1 MTTSLGRAR
10 VAIVMSF
17 VVNGV
22 MFGSWASRI
31 PAIKEQAG
39 LDAVHLG
46 FALLGSSL
54 GSVLTMT
61 LAGYAAGRIGSHRL
75 APLALLGLASVMPVI
90 ASSASFF
97 ALAGALFLYGSA
109 QGFMAVSINANGLA
123 IERAGTKPIMS
134 RLHGSWSVGSFV
146 GAFSTALALRAG
158 LSVFQQFVVLGIVM
172 AVSAA
177 ILSQTML
184 AEKHAVE
191 GPAFRRPPRRLAIIG
206 VIAMCA
212 LVAEGSTG
220 DWSGVFIKDT
230 IGGTAQDA
238 AIAIS
243 VFSAAMATARLAGD
257 RLTEILGAARLVT
270 IGALVSA
277 VGLASALAI
286 AQPLPAIIGFGFLGV
301 GIAATNPLA
310 LRAGGSQPGIASGM
324 GIAAVAT
331 MGAVGTTAAPPVI
344 GTVAG
349 IVGLRLALV
358 MIVALLLV
366 LAATAGR
373 ALGSSRIAIPE
384 PAVPTD
390 LP

>member
-1 MTTSLGRAR
+1 MTSSLGRAR

-39 LDAVHLG
+39 LDAFHLG

-75 APLALLGLASVMPVI
+75 APLALLGCASVMPVI
-90 ASSASFF
+90 ASSASFL

-109 QGFMAVSINANGLA
+109 QGCMAVAINANGLA

-206 VIAMCA
+206 AIAMCA

-243 VFSAAMATARLAGD
+243 VFWARLD
-257 RLTEILGAARLVT
+257 WSRLAPWCQSWGSPPRWRSPSRSPRSSGSGSSVSASRPPTRLRYEQAARSRGSPQAWESQQLPLWVPS
-270 IGALVSA
+270 GPRPRRRSSA
-277 VGLASALAI
+277 
-286 AQPLPAIIGFGFLGV
+286 PL
-301 GIAATNPLA
+301 
-310 LRAGGSQPGIASGM
+310 RGSWGCA
-324 GIAAVAT
+324 
-331 MGAVGTTAAPPVI
+331 
-344 GTVAG
+344 
-349 IVGLRLALV
+349 
-358 MIVALLLV
+358 
-366 LAATAGR
+366 
-373 ALGSSRIAIPE
+373 
-384 PAVPTD
+384 
-390 LP
+390 